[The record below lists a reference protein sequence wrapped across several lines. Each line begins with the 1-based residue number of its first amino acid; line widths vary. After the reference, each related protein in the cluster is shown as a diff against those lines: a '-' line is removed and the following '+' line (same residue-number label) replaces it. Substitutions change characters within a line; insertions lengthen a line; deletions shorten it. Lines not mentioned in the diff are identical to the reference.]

1 MVYQKRQHCSQW
13 EERKDTVRIEWPL
26 MGQRW
31 AKLAG
36 LTAKPH
42 TVALQVTLP
51 SAAWLFLK
59 STLVVDRRQLPQKVF
74 HSLGETGCEGSFTR
88 SLPSCSIFPLF
99 RDWGLLL
106 PPSPP
111 LPFAK
116 PLTAVWGKFL
126 ESDYHHRAFLLSN
139 LYQSTT
145 GGENLYILET
155 ISSQEWW
162 GSGTSCPQNLFSYMY
177 HVGLWNKGRLST
189 RLQGSRQQW
198 SLLQPLLD
206 SSIIPIFIPTMEG
219 STDRDNGGTE
229 WQNDHLTSWKIQLG
243 VTAAQLVGSV
253 VMGGSCLSLWWSSRR
268 RRANVGRAVSD
279 EVELGKANEWLL
291 GKEN

>member
-1 MVYQKRQHCSQW
+1 MRFLINTGIRMVYQKRQHCSQW
-13 EERKDTVRIEWPL
+13 EERKDTVRIGWPL

-126 ESDYHHRAFLLSN
+126 ESTTEPSSSLTYTKALL
-139 LYQSTT
+139 
-145 GGENLYILET
+145 
-155 ISSQEWW
+155 
-162 GSGTSCPQNLFSYMY
+162 
-177 HVGLWNKGRLST
+177 
-189 RLQGSRQQW
+189 
-198 SLLQPLLD
+198 
-206 SSIIPIFIPTMEG
+206 
-219 STDRDNGGTE
+219 
-229 WQNDHLTSWKIQLG
+229 
-243 VTAAQLVGSV
+243 
-253 VMGGSCLSLWWSSRR
+253 
-268 RRANVGRAVSD
+268 
-279 EVELGKANEWLL
+279 VEKTFTY
-291 GKEN
+291 